1 MLTPVI
7 LTPGNKIRLKTIT
20 QSKIYQKK
28 EDYAVQKVK
37 SFCLLLNQA
46 FAWTMDDVVM
56 NGYWLD
62 YFSMNERAWS
72 LFLLGIVY
80 ELSSSFI
87 NAFTCGLTLSFMV
100 ELIGRIGSYWLL
112 KHVASLS
119 LCLFQFLSY
128 QTDTLNTFIISMSQ
142 IPCFQTLFPLK
153 FH

>member
-20 QSKIYQKK
+20 QSKIYQKEGRLCSSK
-28 EDYAVQKVK
+28 SEIILFAVE
-37 SFCLLLNQA
+37 SSIC
-46 FAWTMDDVVM
+46 MDD
-56 NGYWLD
+56 GRCCYEWLLV
-62 YFSMNERAWS
+62 R
-72 LFLLGIVY
+72 LFLYEWKGVVIVFVGHCLWTVFFFHQCIY
-80 ELSSSFI
+80 MW
-87 NAFTCGLTLSFMV
+87 LTLSFMV